1 MASLLQPQQVAID
14 GPAGSG
20 KSAVG
25 RRVAAELGLPFIDSG
40 ILYRAVALAALQR
53 ETDTSAASADCLAG
67 VAVRLRLELLPD
79 RLAIDG
85 LEVGQALYAP
95 DVSEAASRVAELPQV
110 RAALLPQLRRLAR
123 FGAVM
128 AGRDIG
134 TVVLP
139 QARHKFFLNASVEER
154 VRRRQ
159 LQQHGRGLTPDAA
172 ALRREIEERDRRDRE
187 RSASPLKVA
196 QDAKTL
202 NTDRLDLDQV
212 VNSILN
218 TVRSS

>member
-1 MASLLQPQQVAID
+1 MAID

-53 ETDTSAASADCLAG
+53 GTDTSAASADCLAG
-67 VAVRLRLELLPD
+67 LAVRLRLELLPD

-85 LEVGQALYAP
+85 LEVGQPLYAP

-123 FGAVM
+123 SGAVM

-139 QARHKFFLNASVEER
+139 HARHKFFLNASVEER

-159 LQQHGRGLTPDAA
+159 LQQYGRGLTPDAA

-212 VNSILN
+212 VSSILN

>member
-1 MASLLQPQQVAID
+1 M
-14 GPAGSG
+14 
-20 KSAVG
+20 
-25 RRVAAELGLPFIDSG
+25 AAELGLPFIDSG
-40 ILYRAVALAALQR
+40 ILYRAVALTALQSGA
-53 ETDTSAASADCLAG
+53 DTSTAPPELLVRLADD
-67 VAVRLRLELLPD
+67 LRLELLPD

-85 LEVGQALYAP
+85 VEVGPGLYAP
-95 DVSEAASRVAELPQV
+95 EVSEAASRVAEQPHV

-123 FGAVM
+123 SGVVM

-159 LQQHGRGLTPDAA
+159 LQQHGRGLRPDAA

-187 RSASPLKVA
+187 RSTSPLRAANDA
-196 QDAKTL
+196 QVL
-202 NTDRLDLDQV
+202 NTDQLDLDQV
-212 VNSILN
+212 VSSILSS
-218 TVRSS
+218 VRRG

>member
-1 MASLLQPQQVAID
+1 M
-14 GPAGSG
+14 
-20 KSAVG
+20 
-25 RRVAAELGLPFIDSG
+25 AAELGLPFIDSG
-40 ILYRAVALAALQR
+40 ILYRAVALTALQCGA
-53 ETDTSAASADCLAG
+53 DTSTAPAELLVRLADD
-67 VAVRLRLELLPD
+67 LRLELLPD

-85 LEVGQALYAP
+85 VEVGPGLYAP
-95 DVSEAASRVAELPQV
+95 EVSEAASRVAEQPHV

-123 FGAVM
+123 SGVVM

-159 LQQHGRGLTPDAA
+159 LQQHGRGLRPDAA

-187 RSASPLKVA
+187 RSTSPLRAANDA
-196 QDAKTL
+196 QVL
-202 NTDRLDLDQV
+202 NTDQLDLDQV
-212 VNSILN
+212 VSSILSS
-218 TVRSS
+218 VRRG

>member
-1 MASLLQPQQVAID
+1 MTSLPASQQVAID

-40 ILYRAVALAALQR
+40 ILYRAVALVALQR
-53 ETDTSAASADCLAG
+53 GTDTSTAKADCLARL
-67 VAVRLRLELLPD
+67 AERLRLELLPD

-85 LEVGQALYAP
+85 LEVGPALYTP
-95 DVSEAASRVAELPQV
+95 DVSEAASRVAEVPQV

-123 FGAVM
+123 SGAVM

-139 QARHKFFLNASVEER
+139 EARHKFFLNASVEER

-159 LQQHGRGLTPDAA
+159 LQQHGRGLRPDAA
-172 ALRREIEERDRRDRE
+172 ALRREIEDRDRRDRE
-187 RSASPLKVA
+187 RSSSPLKVA
-196 QDAKTL
+196 HDAQAL

-212 VNSILN
+212 VSSILSS
-218 TVRSS
+218 VRRS